1 MTGPRGVIAEPRLL
15 VRQSLCAAVVA
26 RGTEVV
32 ADVCDARALVAATG
46 QHQPD
51 VAVITADVL
60 DGSVPDLADRVRAE
74 HGCRLLVIGRRAH
87 QAELLEALEFG
98 ADGFLP
104 PTAPLADLGKALDQI
119 AAGETY
125 IPPGMLSG
133 LLRELINRR
142 RDDDAVL
149 RRFNRL
155 SRREREVLTLIT
167 TGATLHEMASA
178 LYVSHHTV
186 RTHVQNVIEKL
197 EVHSRVEAAS
207 MVVEYDLLGRFDD
220 EAPPT

>member
-1 MTGPRGVIAEPRLL
+1 MTEWRAVVAEPRLL
-15 VRQSLCAAVVA
+15 VRQSLCAAVAA
-26 RGTEVV
+26 RGADVV
-32 ADVCDARALVAATG
+32 ADVADARALVAATG
-46 QHQPD
+46 KHRPD
-51 VAVITADVL
+51 VAVITTELL

-87 QAELLEALEFG
+87 QAELLQALEFG
-98 ADGFLP
+98 ADGFLA

-119 AAGETY
+119 GAGESY

-142 RDDDAVL
+142 RDDDIVL
-149 RRFNRL
+149 RRFSRL
-155 SRREREVLTLIT
+155 SRREREVLSLIAA
-167 TGATLHEMASA
+167 GAGLPEMAATLY
-178 LYVSHHTV
+178 LSHHTV

-207 MVVEYDLLGRFDD
+207 MVVEYDLLGRFNEDT
-220 EAPPT
+220 PPS

>member
-1 MTGPRGVIAEPRLL
+1 MTGRRAVVAEPRLL
-15 VRQSLCAAVVA
+15 VRQSLCAAVAA
-26 RGTEVV
+26 RGTDVV
-32 ADVCDARALVAATG
+32 ADVGDARALVEATG
-46 QHQPD
+46 RHHPD
-51 VAVITADVL
+51 VAVIAAHLL

-74 HGCRLLVIGRRAH
+74 DGCRLLVIGRRAH
-87 QAELLEALEFG
+87 QAELLQALESG

-104 PTAPLADLGKALDQI
+104 PTAPLAELGRALDQI
-119 AAGETY
+119 GVGETY

-155 SRREREVLTLIT
+155 SRRERQVLGLIA
-167 TGATLHEMASA
+167 TGASLQEMAST
-178 LYVSHHTV
+178 LFLSHHTV

-197 EVHSRVEAAS
+197 GVHSRVEAAS
-207 MVVEYDLLGRFDD
+207 MVVEYELLGRFND
-220 EAPPT
+220 EAPPS